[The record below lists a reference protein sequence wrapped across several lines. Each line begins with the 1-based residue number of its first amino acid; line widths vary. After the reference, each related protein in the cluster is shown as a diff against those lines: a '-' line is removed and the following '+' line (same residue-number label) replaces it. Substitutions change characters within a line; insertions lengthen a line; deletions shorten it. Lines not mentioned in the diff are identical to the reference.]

1 MVPCFVML
9 SGYRS
14 VLTIGRTTG
23 TDRSGGINGVIAPE
37 PFADD
42 TTSTFPRWW
51 TLFCALLGST
61 VDTRSSSVPGCC
73 RKIFLQILVNV
84 RLDSVVDSR
93 LALQDDFP
101 GLQHGEVCKVD
112 APIVWTARAYGTLN
126 LDIVSSAPCIR
137 QAALDVVSGLLEKS
151 FSRV

>member
-37 PFADD
+37 PLSQM
-42 TTSTFPRWW
+42 TLLPRSLVGR

-61 VDTRSSSVPGCC
+61 VRCVTTV
-73 RKIFLQILVNV
+73 LLVEQECKYLHV
-84 RLDSVVDSR
+84 STVDR
-93 LALQDDFP
+93 MYT
-101 GLQHGEVCKVD
+101 
-112 APIVWTARAYGTLN
+112 VWTETCFHY
-126 LDIVSSAPCIR
+126 VH
-137 QAALDVVSGLLEKS
+137 
-151 FSRV
+151 SRTQNELHN